1 LIIKKIS
8 LKNLRSYGDI
18 EVVFPKGS
26 ILLSGDIGSGKTS
39 VLLAI
44 EFALFGLQP
53 SQRGTSLL
61 RNGENDAYVKMEFE
75 VDSKEIIIERT
86 LKRGSKS
93 ITQDYCAIKID
104 GEKQELS
111 VTELKNF
118 ILELLNYPLEFAKK
132 QNILYRFTVYTP
144 QEDMKQIILQD
155 SETRLN
161 TLRQVF
167 GVDKYKRIIE
177 NTGLFMSKIR
187 EERRMKEGMLAGIE
201 QRKIEI
207 QGKEEEL
214 EGKYL
219 NLDSVEKE
227 LFLRTDQRKKV
238 EEEKLELQK
247 KIEEKNKFEKERE
260 KAIIMVQNKNESLST
275 NLKTASELKKQIA
288 ELSALSFN
296 ESKIKQ
302 LEFEIQE
309 AKKAKENLS
318 DKRAS
323 NTSKIHF
330 LKTKILENSQVK
342 NKLHS
347 IEICPTCLQDVNA
360 VYKSNVF
367 NKLENE
373 DKLNASQTQILED
386 EQKSIAENLVSINEK
401 ISELEKELLN
411 LRLLKVKLQ
420 GIEEKQ
426 ARLSQIE
433 QLNILL
439 EKDISFL
446 KSHAQD
452 LSSSILSFQKYD
464 NLFHLKEAELILAIK
479 EERSVETKIAVLRK
493 EIDLYGK
500 QISEL
505 KEHLKQLEEISRR
518 VEFLVKMEDWLSSK
532 FIPLVMQIEKN
543 VMNRL
548 KNEFSELFNKWFS
561 MLVSENFNVRLDD
574 KFTPIIE
581 QKDFEIDY
589 NYLSGGERTA
599 VALAYRLALNQVINS
614 MLSRVKTR
622 DIVILDE
629 PTDGFSSEQLDKMR
643 DVLQELNARQL
654 ILVSHEQKIE
664 SFVENIIRFR
674 KENGVSYVEEQIE
687 AQAAKPKTL

>member
-1 LIIKKIS
+1 
-8 LKNLRSYGDI
+8 
-18 EVVFPKGS
+18 
-26 ILLSGDIGSGKTS
+26 
-39 VLLAI
+39 
-44 EFALFGLQP
+44 
-53 SQRGTSLL
+53 
-61 RNGENDAYVKMEFE
+61 M
-75 VDSKEIIIERT
+75 
-86 LKRGSKS
+86 
-93 ITQDYCAIKID
+93 
-104 GEKQELS
+104 
-111 VTELKNF
+111 
-118 ILELLNYPLEFAKK
+118 
-132 QNILYRFTVYTP
+132 
-144 QEDMKQIILQD
+144 
-155 SETRLN
+155 
-161 TLRQVF
+161 
-167 GVDKYKRIIE
+167 
-177 NTGLFMSKIR
+177 
-187 EERRMKEGMLAGIE
+187 
-201 QRKIEI
+201 
-207 QGKEEEL
+207 
-214 EGKYL
+214 
-219 NLDSVEKE
+219 
-227 LFLRTDQRKKV
+227 
-238 EEEKLELQK
+238 
-247 KIEEKNKFEKERE
+247 
-260 KAIIMVQNKNESLST
+260 
-275 NLKTASELKKQIA
+275 
-288 ELSALSFN
+288 
-296 ESKIKQ
+296 
-302 LEFEIQE
+302 
-309 AKKAKENLS
+309 
-318 DKRAS
+318 
-323 NTSKIHF
+323 
-330 LKTKILENSQVK
+330 
-342 NKLHS
+342 
-347 IEICPTCLQDVNA
+347 QDVNA